1 MESMR
6 RRSSIITFN
15 QPGSMPPSNW
25 QQTSLVDSR
34 KMSTASIQSNTSSNS
49 PKNNTDPANVTYQPP
64 QLIRY
69 STVFSSICL
78 ESKLTCA
85 YITYAFLVSH
95 FNRTLVDWIY
105 YFVLYCFISSPLSM
119 HLLILPFV
127 SFA

>member
-1 MESMR
+1 MR

-15 QPGSMPPSNW
+15 QPASMPSTNW
-25 QQTSLVDSR
+25 QQTSIVDSR

-49 PKNNTDPANVTYQPP
+49 QKNNIDPANVTYQAP

-105 YFVLYCFISSPLSM
+105 DFVLYCFISSSLSM
-119 HLLILPFV
+119 HFLILRFV